1 MEIYCIP
8 IMDIPFKDVNKID
21 GVKKLQVSNQ

>member
-8 IMDIPFKDVNKID
+8 IMDIWIDVNKID